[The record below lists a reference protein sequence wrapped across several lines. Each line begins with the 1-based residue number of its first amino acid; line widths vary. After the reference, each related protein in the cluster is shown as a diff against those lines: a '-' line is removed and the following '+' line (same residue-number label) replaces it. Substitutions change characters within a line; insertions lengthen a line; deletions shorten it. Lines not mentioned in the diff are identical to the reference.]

1 MSDPTRPTVP
11 SSDYI
16 EHARLEAARRGA
28 AAQPPE
34 SAFSGAPDAIIDRV
48 RAEVAEA
55 RLRLIGLSH
64 AVHAVAEPAFEEHAS
79 AELVAAAV
87 RSSGVEAEVGV
98 AGLETAVRAE
108 FGSPDAGRTVA
119 ILAEYDAL
127 PDIGHACGHNVIA
140 ASAVGAFCALVAALD
155 GDARRLPGR
164 VVLLGTPAEEG
175 RGGKEIMA
183 RHGAFDTID
192 AALMLHPF
200 GFDACEQ
207 LWLGR
212 RALEVTFTGIAA
224 HASALPFMGRNA
236 LDAASLMYQ
245 GIGLLR
251 QQMLPVDRVHAS
263 LPEGGDRPSVIVER
277 SQLNLY
283 VRSPYP
289 ETLRELSGRIAD
301 IAHGAALMTGCGVQL
316 DWDIHPPSMPVKA
329 NSELAA
335 RWSAYQR
342 AVGRAPFPAGVV
354 PDTLAA
360 STDFGNV
367 SWLVPGIHPTI
378 AIAEPRVAWHTREFA
393 DAARSPQAD
402 EAVVDG
408 AFGLAATA
416 LDFLFDDELADEVSR
431 EFDRNGGR
439 IPAVRYFGEKGAL

>member
-1 MSDPTRPTVP
+1 MSDLTRPTVP
-11 SSDYI
+11 SSDYL
-16 EHARLEAARRGA
+16 EHAQSEAVRRGA
-28 AAQPPE
+28 AAHAPE
-34 SAFSGAPDAIIDRV
+34 SAFSGAPATIIDRI
-48 RAEVAEA
+48 RAEIAALEPGLVE
-55 RLRLIGLSH
+55 LSH
-64 AVHAVAEPAFEEHAS
+64 AVHAAAEPAFEEHAS
-79 AELVAAAV
+79 AQLVAAAV
-87 RSSGVEAEVGV
+87 RGAGVDADVGG

-108 FGSPDAGRTVA
+108 FGSAEAGRTVA

-127 PDIGHACGHNVIA
+127 PEIGHACGHNVIA
-140 ASAVGAFCALVAALD
+140 ASAVGAFCALVAAFD
-155 GDARRLPGR
+155 GDARRFPGR

-183 RHGAFDTID
+183 RRGAFDGID

-200 GFDACEQ
+200 GFDAGEQ

-212 RALEVTFTGIAA
+212 RTLDVTFTGIAA

-236 LDAASLMYQ
+236 LDAAALMYQ

-277 SQLNLY
+277 AQLSLY

-289 ETLRELSGRIAD
+289 ETLRELSARVAD
-301 IAHGAALMTGCGVQL
+301 IARGAALMTGCGVQL
-316 DWDIHPPSMPVKA
+316 DWDTHPPSMPVKA

-335 RWSAYQR
+335 RWSAHQR
-342 AVGRAPFPAGVV
+342 TVGRAPFPAGVV

-393 DAARSPQAD
+393 EAARSPRAD

-416 LDFLFDDELADEVSR
+416 LDFLFDDELAGEVAR
-431 EFDRNGGR
+431 DFDRTGGR
-439 IPAVRYFGEKGAL
+439 ISAAQYFGEDVAP